1 MFPFIKVFHSFSLA
15 KRTCVFNNLPP
26 LEAGL
31 FAWKIKNELVKQ
43 LAVLRRAPTSLG
55 KILVQFSGITKGE
68 GGGPGGVGRG
78 GGRAIGGGYC

>member
-1 MFPFIKVFHSFSLA
+1 MIKMSPFIKVSHSFSLA

-31 FAWKIKNELVKQ
+31 FAWKIKHVPVKQ

-55 KILVQFSGITKGE
+55 KILVQVSGITE
-68 GGGPGGVGRG
+68 RGGV
-78 GGRAIGGGYC
+78 YC